1 LKHLNQTL
9 ETCYESLLQELTKKR
24 SKCPRLYLLNDEDLV
39 EIMCCANNLEM
50 LSSKI
55 NKVFNQV
62 ESFDF
67 DAENRIHGL
76 IGKNHEYFPLKT
88 VIVTFHQLSH
98 V

>member
-1 LKHLNQTL
+1 MNQTL
-9 ETCYESLLQELTKKR
+9 DTCYESLLQELTKKR

-39 EIMCCANNLEM
+39 EILCCANNLEM

-62 ESFDF
+62 ESLDF
-67 DAENRIHGL
+67 DSENRIHGL

-88 VIVTFHQLSH
+88 VILVVLETS
-98 V
+98 